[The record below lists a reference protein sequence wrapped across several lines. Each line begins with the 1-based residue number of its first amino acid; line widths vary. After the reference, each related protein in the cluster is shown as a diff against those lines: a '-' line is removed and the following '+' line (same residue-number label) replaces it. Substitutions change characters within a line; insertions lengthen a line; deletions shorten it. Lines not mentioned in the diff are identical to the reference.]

1 MHCISKFAVIWRRWL
16 LALYSC
22 CLVARK
28 LIFNLLEGKGEC
40 YFPQTPSPLMFCSLY
55 TRILCGAMKS
65 FLTLSYVVTQT
76 SLGKWLQSSFLTLLK
91 GCKKNPK

>member
-40 YFPQTPSPLMFCSLY
+40 HFPQTPSPLIFCSLY

-65 FLTLSYVVTQT
+65 FLTLSYVELLRHHWENGS
-76 SLGKWLQSSFLTLLK
+76 SLVFLLY
-91 GCKKNPK
+91 